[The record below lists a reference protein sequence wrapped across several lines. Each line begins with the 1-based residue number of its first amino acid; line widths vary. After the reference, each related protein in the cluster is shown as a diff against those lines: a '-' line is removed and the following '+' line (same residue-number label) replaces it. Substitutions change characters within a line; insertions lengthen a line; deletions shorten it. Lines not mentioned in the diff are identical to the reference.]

1 MCRYFCVTC
10 SPAAQ
15 SSVIELLEE
24 SGLPPICVAIADAS
38 NADVTLGKVLVAAV
52 KVRCS
57 PDSCDGFRPFKSWG
71 LGLQSTPTTAQILH
85 NITIYSCWADLRG
98 LACVELVPGLP

>member
-1 MCRYFCVTC
+1 MCQCVCVIC

-52 KVRCS
+52 KVRTPPADVKLPKIGGCGECHGRS
-57 PDSCDGFRPFKSWG
+57 CIKLPD
-71 LGLQSTPTTAQILH
+71 LH
-85 NITIYSCWADLRG
+85 SRLDNS
-98 LACVELVPGLP
+98 V